1 MPRRSWTE
9 KFACDKRPEV
19 KPCPKDFADIK
30 RGQTMLLTTPRDVA
44 AAIRKIP
51 RGQEVDIKTLRAALA
66 RTFQA
71 ETACPV
77 VTGIHLRTVAERVGE
92 QLEAGARP
100 QDVVPV
106 WRAMPDGA
114 PIWKRIEN
122 GRAELKAQRQAEG
135 LRV

>member
-1 MPRRSWTE
+1 MPRRSWAE
-9 KFACDKRPEV
+9 KLACNKPHEV

-30 RGQTMLLTTPRDVA
+30 RGQIMLLTTARDVA
-44 AAIRKIP
+44 SAIRKIP
-51 RGQEVDIKTLRAALA
+51 RGKEVDMKTLRAALA
-66 RTFQA
+66 RTFKA

-77 VTGIHLRTVAERVGE
+77 VTGIHLRTVAESVGE

-100 QDVVPV
+100 QDVIPV

-122 GRAELKAQRQAEG
+122 GRAKLAAQRRAEG
-135 LRV
+135 LTA